1 MNYNSNT
8 SGYPTFIIK
17 ILDGLVE
24 MKERGQ
30 ITLPPRMSRSTHGL
44 DVVEA
49 WIAVG
54 IPPLVPLSINY
65 AMSRTKSDDT
75 KFLTASLKKLVGY
88 MNEDEK
94 KEKTGDLARRYKLS
108 MATIKGRFGNDASGV
123 FSNLSRYLVEPE
135 EIGAI
140 DDLWDDVRDFINS
153 GRLNDTMV
161 AYQQWRNLSGSANE
175 SMNMREAAD
184 PSDHVYATRLE
195 SYYTIFS
202 SIFYHTSDKLTSRN
216 AKEKVQELIETV
228 NREVRNMAL
237 AIRVHNSDSALDKIH
252 VIDVLE
258 DLIARKRGLPK
269 YRSAAQNHM
278 ETFLGSMS
286 VMVQYLDNCK
296 PPVAMII
303 PEELRFMRE
312 KVMPMINQ
320 WIPVEPT
327 MFRVQYNAAA
337 AESGRQN
344 EYNRRSSAF
353 KSYTE
358 YIEEMKKKIED
369 KVIPSLPF
377 WDMVES
383 EGPEPPDVAHRPKWC
398 PPLQIYVDFARPK
411 AKPMPRAPRPP
422 PPSSSFEQQN
432 FSERPSDSSTGH
444 GPASYK
450 RWGRTGGSASTGAAS
465 RDISVTTWFRMPLP
479 MGSSKYYV
487 FGKDYF
493 TRDMK
498 VYAMVSANQVPSGHI
513 VEGPCTV
520 NGQMTWLQYL
530 RRLTSYLMFW
540 HGGYQES
547 VIDRNYY
554 KEDAHWF
561 AQYTNIYDSTQVS
574 LAGGLPSPRT
584 LYNLCYPMEAKVTDE
599 AELELRMRET
609 LKGFIP
615 SVTCQPATR
624 TIDGGSVHCEF
635 IGAMKTSKV
644 ILMSDFEYITKSN
657 SGKQTVFAQSLLSL
671 GWDKVINMSCT
682 PEYKKGVMTDPY
694 GFINFVRDRID
705 DVKRHEPTSIH
716 VWLSLSNL
724 VTAGEKGTYKTVIV
738 PTDFVPRL
746 RDVIVKLDA
755 CCQRGFAQTWSFTM
769 PSVRSVRSPT

>member
-1 MNYNSNT
+1 MYGLGAEFNDSHSNKKLIKKPWEIVSWNLEFGDQLSRTCDKSHSHRDCAGKYTKTTQLYNKKIVGIILKTVTKRIAEFQKSEKMMHAVPCLMIRALGSSFNERSVCDATSNETVYTCDEHGTQISHVRRIEPHGIHNFQACCVCLCDHSTASPVRFSDVAMASVGGVMNYNSNT

-228 NREVRNMAL
+228 NREIRNMAL

-296 PPVAMII
+296 PPVALII

-398 PPLQIYVDFARPK
+398 PPLQIYGDFARPK

-444 GPASYK
+444 EPASSK
-450 RWGRTGGSASTGAAS
+450 RWGRTGGSTSTGAAP

-479 MGSSKYYV
+479 VGSSKYYV
-487 FGKDYF
+487 FGKDYL
-493 TRDMK
+493 
-498 VYAMVSANQVPSGHI
+498 SSQN
-513 VEGPCTV
+513 E
-520 NGQMTWLQYL
+520 WLV
-530 RRLTSYLMFW
+530 
-540 HGGYQES
+540 G
-547 VIDRNYY
+547 
-554 KEDAHWF
+554 
-561 AQYTNIYDSTQVS
+561 
-574 LAGGLPSPRT
+574 
-584 LYNLCYPMEAKVTDE
+584 
-599 AELELRMRET
+599 
-609 LKGFIP
+609 
-615 SVTCQPATR
+615 
-624 TIDGGSVHCEF
+624 
-635 IGAMKTSKV
+635 
-644 ILMSDFEYITKSN
+644 
-657 SGKQTVFAQSLLSL
+657 
-671 GWDKVINMSCT
+671 
-682 PEYKKGVMTDPY
+682 
-694 GFINFVRDRID
+694 
-705 DVKRHEPTSIH
+705 
-716 VWLSLSNL
+716 
-724 VTAGEKGTYKTVIV
+724 
-738 PTDFVPRL
+738 
-746 RDVIVKLDA
+746 
-755 CCQRGFAQTWSFTM
+755 
-769 PSVRSVRSPT
+769 